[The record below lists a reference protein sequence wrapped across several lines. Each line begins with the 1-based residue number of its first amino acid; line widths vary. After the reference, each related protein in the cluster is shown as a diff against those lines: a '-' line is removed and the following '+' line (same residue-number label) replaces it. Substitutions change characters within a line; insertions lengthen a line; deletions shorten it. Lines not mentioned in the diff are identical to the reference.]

1 MENNENNDLKPYET
15 DETVR
20 RLKCLR
26 CEHMWTPRK
35 LAEPKPLTCPACHSS
50 YWFRPR
56 IRPQKPKVDK
66 PTNE

>member
-1 MENNENNDLKPYET
+1 MDNNENNEIKPYET

-26 CEHMWTPRK
+26 CEWTWTPRK
-35 LAEPKPLTCPACHSS
+35 AGERPLTCPHCHSS

-56 IRPQKPKVDK
+56 IRPVKPKA
-66 PTNE
+66 E